1 MFSLFSWAAIK
12 IRSFVFK
19 VQKNLSSRCLCF
31 PDCDLF
37 LSFLFFLSFYAL
49 INHSLD
55 FHALF
60 PSSGNSFVMLSL
72 RTSGLLAVSWNSL
85 FTGFACLQVPLS
97 KAFVCECADANDNS
111 EVFCCHWKTLN
122 PCFTYHHCAAFI
134 SRAFS
139 VLLSVHHLTSSN
151 SHWF

>member
-31 PDCDLF
+31 PDCDLL

-55 FHALF
+55 FHAVSQLRQF
-60 PSSGNSFVMLSL
+60 FGDVTFEDLGFSQGLPIFRCRSQRHLSVDVQMLM
-72 RTSGLLAVSWNSL
+72 
-85 FTGFACLQVPLS
+85 
-97 KAFVCECADANDNS
+97 NDS
-111 EVFCCHWKTLN
+111 EVC
-122 PCFTYHHCAAFI
+122 
-134 SRAFS
+134 S
-139 VLLSVHHLTSSN
+139 VTEN
-151 SHWF
+151 S

>member
-31 PDCDLF
+31 PDCDLL

-55 FHALF
+55 FHAISQLRQF
-60 PSSGNSFVMLSL
+60 FCDVKFEDLGCSQGLPIFV
-72 RTSGLLAVSWNSL
+72 W
-85 FTGFACLQVPLS
+85 VPFS
-97 KAFVCECADANDNS
+97 KAFVRGCADANERFWS
-111 EVFCCHWKTLN
+111 LLCHWKQLN
-122 PCFTYHHCAAFI
+122 PYLVYHHCASFI

-139 VLLSVHHLTSSN
+139 VFLSFHHLTSSN

>member
-1 MFSLFSWAAIK
+1 MFSLFSWAVIK

-49 INHSLD
+49 TNHSLD
-55 FHALF
+55 FQALF

-85 FTGFACLQVPLS
+85 FTGFAYFRCHTQRRLS
-97 KAFVCECADANDNS
+97 VNVQMLMNGS
-111 EVFCCHWKTLN
+111 EACCCHWKTLN
-122 PCFTYHHCAAFI
+122 PCLTHHHCAAFI

-139 VLLSVHHLTSSN
+139 VLLSGHHLTSSN

>member
-31 PDCDLF
+31 PDCNLL

-55 FHALF
+55 SHAVSRLRQFFCDVTFEDLGFSQGLPIFGCRSQRHLSVDVQMLMNDSEVCSVTENSKILISYTTTVLHLLAGHF
-60 PSSGNSFVMLSL
+60 PSFY
-72 RTSGLLAVSWNSL
+72 L
-85 FTGFACLQVPLS
+85 FTILPAPIVTGFHEQTG
-97 KAFVCECADANDNS
+97 K
-111 EVFCCHWKTLN
+111 
-122 PCFTYHHCAAFI
+122 
-134 SRAFS
+134 
-139 VLLSVHHLTSSN
+139 
-151 SHWF
+151 